1 MKKIPVW
8 AWILGALLLVLLS
21 LGGTYNNLVSMKEVT
36 DSQWA
41 QVLNS
46 YQRRSDL
53 IPNLVSTVQG
63 FASQEKEVLIGVTEA
78 RSKVSQIKAES
89 LTKENLEQF
98 QAAQQGL
105 SGALS
110 RLMVVVEKYPEL
122 KSNQNFLALQTQL
135 EGTENRISNERRVFN
150 EKVQAYNKYTK
161 MLPQSLFAAAF
172 GFEAKPYFE
181 GESGIETAPKVEF

>member
-8 AWILGALLLVLLS
+8 IWILASLLVIALY
-21 LGGTYNNLVSMKEVT
+21 LGGTYNNLVSMKEAT

-41 QVLNS
+41 QVLNV
-46 YQRRSDL
+46 YQRRADL
-53 IPNLVSTVQG
+53 IPNLVSTVKG

-78 RSKVSQIKAES
+78 RSKVSQIKADS

-135 EGTENRISNERRVFN
+135 EGSENRIANERKLFN

-161 MLPQSLFAAAF
+161 MLPQSLFASAF
-172 GFEAKPYFE
+172 GFEIKPYFE
-181 GESGIETAPKVEF
+181 GETGIEKAPQVEF